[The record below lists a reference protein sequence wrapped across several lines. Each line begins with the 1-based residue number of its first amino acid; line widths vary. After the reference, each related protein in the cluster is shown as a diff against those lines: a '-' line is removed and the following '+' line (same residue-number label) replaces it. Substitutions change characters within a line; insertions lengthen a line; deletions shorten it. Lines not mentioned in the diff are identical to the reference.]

1 MKRKRGHGDI
11 EPDLGR
17 LACFEADFT
26 EGFELLDR
34 RGDTGDQVADI
45 ELRYGL
51 AGFRTG
57 VFHGKAH
64 IDGIT
69 GCKDI
74 VPNLQILIAVRGVAQ
89 AMAEGV

>member
-1 MKRKRGHGDI
+1 MKRKRGHGNI

-17 LACFEADFT
+17 LAWFEADFP

-34 RGDTGDQVADI
+34 RGDAGDQVADI

-51 AGFRTG
+51 AVFLPG

-64 IDGIT
+64 IDGIS
-69 GCKDI
+69 GCEDI
-74 VPNLQILIAVRGVAQ
+74 VPKLQILIAERGVAQ
-89 AMAEGV
+89 AMAERI